1 MTNKKMGSKLA
12 DSLRQMRGEKPA
24 TPPPAAP
31 ERQAPPPPRPAVT
44 APERPRPPAAQTDG
58 YARQSDQSP
67 PASLD
72 RPWEN
77 LHPARIWPD

>member
-12 DSLRQMRGEKPA
+12 DSLRQVRGEKPA
-24 TPPPAAP
+24 TPEPVPPSTTPVEKPVVSHPEPARAPRVAAS
-31 ERQAPPPPRPAVT
+31 AKF
-44 APERPRPPAAQTDG
+44 AQ
-58 YARQSDQSP
+58 QSDQSP

-72 RPWEN
+72 HPWDN

>member
-1 MTNKKMGSKLA
+1 MTNKTMGSKLA
-12 DSLRQMRGEKPA
+12 DSLRQVRGEKPGA
-24 TPPPAAP
+24 PIQPRTVPTPQPAAAHT
-31 ERQAPPPPRPAVT
+31 EPPRNTRGTGSAT
-44 APERPRPPAAQTDG
+44 FAK
-58 YARQSDQSP
+58 QSDQSP

>member
-12 DSLRQMRGEKPA
+12 DSLRQVRGEKTATPEPASPSTASVERPVVSRPEPTPA
-24 TPPPAAP
+24 TRVAAS
-31 ERQAPPPPRPAVT
+31 AKF
-44 APERPRPPAAQTDG
+44 AQ
-58 YARQSDQSP
+58 QSDQSP

-72 RPWEN
+72 RPWDN